1 MLITAS
7 RDADLRM
14 WRRLT
19 LARTL
24 TLTLTLALALTV
36 VLALTLALALPLTLT
51 LTSYADPRPSTEL
64 AGFAHVGRFGRD
76 SWSLDAP
83 RSQSKPPRVTAQE
96 PTYIPRIISSHLPYL
111 SPIPPRNLPPISRA
125 GAARVVGR
133 RAPRGAA
140 PLAPLEQGAG

>member
-64 AGFAHVGRFGRD
+64 AGFTHVGRFGRD
-76 SWSLDAP
+76 RLG
-83 RSQSKPPRVTAQE
+83 
-96 PTYIPRIISSHLPYL
+96 LGFGL
-111 SPIPPRNLPPISRA
+111 GL
-125 GAARVVGR
+125 G
-133 RAPRGAA
+133 
-140 PLAPLEQGAG
+140 

>member
-14 WRRLT
+14 WRRQT

-24 TLTLTLALALTV
+24 TLTVTLALALTLT
-36 VLALTLALALPLTLT
+36 LALTLALTLPLTLT

-64 AGFAHVGRFGRD
+64 AGFTHVGRFGRD
-76 SWSLDAP
+76 SWSLDEP

-96 PTYIPRIISSHLPYL
+96 RY
-111 SPIPPRNLPPISRA
+111 
-125 GAARVVGR
+125 
-133 RAPRGAA
+133 RGDIG
-140 PLAPLEQGAG
+140 EI